1 LAERLRPALR
11 LVLAAGFILAG
22 MLHFYKQQA
31 YVRIV
36 PPQLGHHA
44 LLLVQLSGACELF
57 GALGILVAKAR
68 KAAGYGLLALLAAVF
83 PANIYMAVHPQ
94 AFQDMA
100 DPAALWLR
108 LPLQF
113 VFMAWVWWCCLA

>member
-1 LAERLRPALR
+1 M
-11 LVLAAGFILAG
+11 VAG

-36 PPQLGHHA
+36 PPQLANHA
-44 LLLVQLSGACELF
+44 LVLVQLSGACELL
-57 GALGILVAKAR
+57 GGLGILMVKAR
-68 KAAGYGLLALLAAVF
+68 KTAGYGLLALLVAVF

-94 AFQDMA
+94 AFKDMA
-100 DPAALWLR
+100 APAALWLR